1 MDPNQ
6 DDEIDQLESK
16 LINSIDRFDSLRH
29 D

>member
-16 LINSIDRFDSLRH
+16 LINSIDRFDSLRY